1 MEFIPHGYQRR
12 AIELAIRL
20 PRLGLFLDMGL
31 GKTVITMTAIQEL
44 MFDRFE
50 VSRVL
55 VIAPKR
61 VAEDTWT
68 REHAKWDHL
77 EDLKISKV
85 LGTEQQRIRALKA
98 EADIY
103 VISRDNVI
111 WLVERLQKARKSW
124 PFDMIVIDELSS
136 FKNPQAKRFRALR
149 KVMPLVK
156 RVVGLTGTPSPN
168 SMMDLWAEVYLLD
181 QGERLGKTLG
191 AYRERYFRPGA
202 RNGYVIYK
210 WEPFRNAQKEIEDR
224 ISDICISMSAA
235 DYLELP
241 ERIDNIIPVQLSPA
255 EMQIYKTM
263 EAEQLL
269 QIEDAD
275 IAAPNAAAVMTKL
288 LQIANGSVYSVD
300 GEVVRIHDAK
310 LDALAEIIDTT
321 DSPVLVFY
329 SYKHDLAAIQGKIEG
344 ARALDG
350 AEDIADWNAGKVRV
364 LLAHPASVG
373 YGLNLQDGGHVI
385 VWYGLTWS
393 LELYQQANA
402 RLYRQG
408 QEEPVIIHHLIAEGT
423 ADEEVME
430 ALQHKDTSQAALL
443 AALRER
449 GWTDDRI
456 SERAHHGQQGL

>member
-1 MEFIPHGYQRR
+1 MKYEAHDYQNR
-12 AIELAIRL
+12 ATELVIST
-20 PRLGLFLDMGL
+20 PKIGLFLDMGL
-31 GKTVITMTAIQEL
+31 GKTVITMTAIQDL

-77 EDLKISKV
+77 KDLKISKV
-85 LGTEQQRIRALKA
+85 LGTAAQRRKALEA

-103 VISRDNVI
+103 VIGRDNVV
-111 WLVERLQKARKSW
+111 WLVEHLQKIHKGW
-124 PFDMIVIDELSS
+124 PFDMVVIDELSS

-149 KVMPLVK
+149 KAMPYVK

-168 SMMDLWAEVYLLD
+168 GLMDLWAEVYLLD
-181 QGERLGKTLG
+181 RGERLGSTLG

-202 RNGYVIYK
+202 RNGYVVYK
-210 WEPFRNAQKEIEDR
+210 WDALPGARKEIEAK

-235 DYLELP
+235 DYLKLP
-241 ERIDNIIPVQLSPA
+241 KRIDNVIPVQLSPS
-255 EMQIYKTM
+255 EMAAYKTM

-269 QIEDAD
+269 QIEDDD
-275 IAAPNAAAVMTKL
+275 IAALNAAAVMTKL
-288 LQIANGSVYSVD
+288 LQIANGSVYAVD
-300 GEVVRIHDAK
+300 GKVVQIHNAK
-310 LDALAEIIDTT
+310 LEALEEIIDTT
-321 DSPVLVFY
+321 DGPVLVFY
-329 SYKHDLAAIQGKIEG
+329 SYKHDLAAIQGSIKG
-344 ARALDG
+344 ARVLNSTA
-350 AEDIADWNAGKVRV
+350 DIADWNAGKVQV

-373 YGLNLQDGGHVI
+373 YGLNLQEGGHVI

-408 QEEPVIIHHLIAEGT
+408 QEKPVIIHHLIAEGT
-423 ADEEVME
+423 VDEEVMQ

-443 AALRER
+443 AALKER
-449 GWTDDRI
+449 R
-456 SERAHHGQQGL
+456 SR

>member
-1 MEFIPHGYQRR
+1 MKYEAHDYQKR
-12 AIELAIRL
+12 ATELVIST
-20 PRLGLFLDMGL
+20 PKIGLFLDMGL
-31 GKTVITMTAIQEL
+31 GKTVITMTAIQDL

-77 EDLKISKV
+77 KDLKISKV
-85 LGTEQQRIRALKA
+85 LGTAAQRRKALEA

-103 VISRDNVI
+103 VIGRDNVV
-111 WLVERLQKARKSW
+111 WLVEHLQKVHKGW
-124 PFDMIVIDELSS
+124 PFDMVVIDELSS

-149 KVMPLVK
+149 KAMPYVK

-168 SMMDLWAEVYLLD
+168 GLMDLWAEVYLLD
-181 QGERLGKTLG
+181 RGERLGSTLG

-202 RNGYVIYK
+202 RNGYVVYK
-210 WEPFRNAQKEIEDR
+210 WDVLPGARKEIEAK

-235 DYLELP
+235 DYLKLP
-241 ERIDNIIPVQLSPA
+241 KRIDNVIPVQLSPA
-255 EMQIYKTM
+255 EMAAYKTM

-269 QIEDAD
+269 QIEDDD
-275 IAAPNAAAVMTKL
+275 IAALNAAAVMTKL
-288 LQIANGSVYSVD
+288 LQIANGSVYAVD
-300 GEVVRIHDAK
+300 GKVVQIHSAK
-310 LDALAEIIDTT
+310 LEALEEIIDTT
-321 DSPVLVFY
+321 DGPVLVFY
-329 SYKHDLAAIQGKIEG
+329 SYKHDLAAIQGSIKG
-344 ARALDG
+344 ARVLNSTA
-350 AEDIADWNAGKVRV
+350 DIADWNAGKVQV

-373 YGLNLQDGGHVI
+373 YGLNLQEGGHVI

-408 QEEPVIIHHLIAEGT
+408 QEKPVIIHHLIAEGT
-423 ADEEVME
+423 VDEEVMQ

-443 AALRER
+443 AALKER
-449 GWTDDRI
+449 R
-456 SERAHHGQQGL
+456 SR

>member
-1 MEFIPHGYQRR
+1 MLYRAHDYQKRM
-12 AIELAIRL
+12 IDLVIKK
-20 PRLGLFLDMGL
+20 PRLGLFLSMGM

-44 MFDRFE
+44 LYDRFE

-77 EDLKISKV
+77 KDLRISKV
-85 LGTEQQRIRALKA
+85 LGNEQQRIRALRA

-103 VISRDNVI
+103 VIGRDSVI
-111 WLVERLQKARKSW
+111 WLINYYQGLRKGW

-149 KVMPLVK
+149 KVMPSVS

-168 SMMDLWAEVYLLD
+168 GLMDLWAEVYLLD
-181 QGERLGKTLG
+181 QGERLGLTLG
-191 AYRERYFRPGA
+191 AYREKYFQPGA
-202 RNGYVIYK
+202 RNGYVVYK
-210 WEPFRNAQKEIEDR
+210 WEPFRNAQKEIEEK

-235 DYLELP
+235 DYLKLP
-241 ERIDNIIPVQLSPA
+241 KRIDNVIPVQLSPEEREA
-255 EMQIYKTM
+255 YKRM
-263 EAEQLL
+263 ERDQLL
-269 QIEDAD
+269 QIKDDD
-275 IAAPNAAAVMTKL
+275 IAALNAAAVMNKL
-288 LQIANGSVYSVD
+288 LQIANGRVYTNE
-300 GEVVRIHDAK
+300 GKVVKIHEAK
-310 LDALAEIIDTT
+310 LEALAEIVDTT

-329 SYKHDLAAIQGKIEG
+329 SYKHDLAAIQGKIKG
-344 ARALDG
+344 ARIL
-350 AEDIADWNAGKVRV
+350 ENEKDISDWNDGKVQV

-373 YGLNLQDGGHVI
+373 YGLNLQEGGHVI

-408 QEEPVIIHHLIAEGT
+408 QEKPVVIHHLIAEGT
-423 ADEEVME
+423 VDEQVMR
-430 ALQHKDTSQAALL
+430 ALESKDTSQAALL
-443 AALRER
+443 AALKER
-449 GWTDDRI
+449 R
-456 SERAHHGQQGL
+456 RA

>member
-449 GWTDDRI
+449 MDR
-456 SERAHHGQQGL
+456 